1 MEARPTVCVFFLNCF
16 LLPYIL
22 CLICYA
28 ANILWVNVRRVLP
41 ITDVPYVVV
50 AFCAVTVSCAVA
62 RGVGRIVIGHTFP
75 LGLMQGEV
83 VKAAE
88 RQKRQ
93 GWKWVAG
100 ERERESD
107 REGK

>member
-1 MEARPTVCVFFLNCF
+1 MEMTLVLSRGGGHPGSFK
-16 LLPYIL
+16 Y
-22 CLICYA
+22 LISHWK
-28 ANILWVNVRRVLP
+28 I
-41 ITDVPYVVV
+41 
-50 AFCAVTVSCAVA
+50 CAVA

-93 GWKWVAG
+93 GWKWVAV